1 MRRAA
6 AVALAHVVAC
16 ALFMIGLSSPA
27 SGAPAEDE
35 VHPEWGSVTAP
46 NAVLRRGCK
55 RYSYTYDIKPP
66 PGDWGLE
73 IFIRGPNGKVVASA
87 AWLTP
92 DPLRATR
99 KFGLCKAVTRPGRFT
114 IKAKLSV
121 QNGQEYVEGWLP
133 PSKFRLHR
141 PRR

>member
-1 MRRAA
+1 MRRALTA
-6 AVALAHVVAC
+6 ALAGLLAG
-16 ALFMIGLSSPA
+16 ALLTLGPSSPA
-27 SGAPAEDE
+27 SASVAEEE
-35 VHPEWGSVTAP
+35 VHPKWGSVTAP
-46 NAVLRRGCK
+46 DAVLKRGCK

-66 PGDWGLE
+66 PGDWALE
-73 IFIRGPNGKVVASA
+73 IFITGPSRKRVASA

-99 KFGLCKAVTRPGRFT
+99 KFGLCKAVTRFGRFT

-141 PRR
+141 PRH